1 MCNFCVTFLAYQQNT
16 KNSKSLILLHF
27 THSNLSIVLRSSH
40 SKVVRMLKQY
50 LGLLLRFQQTLA
62 TRKINVDTLAQKRT
76 VMEKGTRQESH
87 RFIKRISKDYPLK
100 TERFFLRDLTEAD
113 ASNTW
118 LDWLSD
124 SVAKQ
129 FISASTTTAN
139 LSALKVY
146 ITERLNLDNVRFFG
160 IFDSINGKHIGN
172 IKYEPI
178 DITNNYAIMGV
189 LIGDS
194 QYRGKGVFPEIYKCS
209 SRYIYDTYPVDSIFL
224 GVDSSNISAIKSYEK
239 VGFITTMRHPL
250 GDSHSGIVMLDT
262 SNQLNS
268 RFKHSRT

>member
-1 MCNFCVTFLAYQQNT
+1 MIENILNKIFRDFQ
-16 KNSKSLILLHF
+16 LIISDNCSMDSRSSICKVLL
-27 THSNLSIVLRSSH
+27 SSH
-40 SKVVRMLKQY
+40 SKVVRTLKQ
-50 LGLLLRFQQTLA
+50 LMWLLFRFPNTLA
-62 TRKINVDTLAQKRT
+62 TRKIKTFALAQKKT
-76 VMEKGTRQESH
+76 AMADDTLQESYK
-87 RFIKRISKDYPLK
+87 FSKRISKDYPLK
-100 TERFFLRDLTEAD
+100 TERFFLRDLTKAD

-124 SVAKQ
+124 SVARQ

-146 ITERLNLDNVRFFG
+146 IAERLNLDKVRFFG

-209 SRYIYDTYPVDSIFL
+209 SRYIYDTYPIDSIFL
-224 GVDSSNISAIKSYEK
+224 GVDSSNISAIRSYEK
-239 VGFITTMRHPL
+239 AGFITTMRHPL
-250 GDSHSGIVMLDT
+250 GNSHSGIVMLDT
-262 SNQLNS
+262 SNQFDG
-268 RFKHSRT
+268 RFQHGRT